1 MAHHRLGER
10 EQARAAVSRLREL
23 LKKTDQAQNEE
34 ARAFLP
40 EVEAIEPDLA
50 FADRPGRPVGRIDRG
65 RPIINSGSTRVE
77 TS

>member
-1 MAHHRLGER
+1 MAHHRLGQR

-50 FADRPGRPVGRIDRG
+50 FPID
-65 RPIINSGSTRVE
+65 PFVP
-77 TS
+77 

>member
-1 MAHHRLGER
+1 
-10 EQARAAVSRLREL
+10 VSRLREL

-50 FADRPGRPVGRIDRG
+50 FPIDLFVR
-65 RPIINSGSTRVE
+65 
-77 TS
+77 